1 MIQIKE
7 FMAEKMESRKH
18 ISVSKKSKKLFLAL
32 FATLLIVAA
41 IVGVVTGV
49 NSRKNS
55 GNNQLSA
62 AAHAVLKSSCSST
75 LYPDLCYS
83 AIANTPGASAKLASQ
98 KDVIEASLNLTTE
111 AVEHNCFAVKKLIKT
126 RKNLTKREKTALH
139 DCLETIDKTLD
150 ELHEAVEDLH
160 LYPNKKSLSLQNR
173 IQRCIPTKSRQKTA
187 LQDPFLAQIMEIIIC
202 EQQVSH

>member
-7 FMAEKMESRKH
+7 FMAEKMEFGKH

-83 AIANTPGASAKLASQ
+83 AIANAPGASAKLASQ
-98 KDVIEASLNLTTE
+98 KDVIEALLNLTTE
-111 AVEHNCFAVKKLIKT
+111 AIEHNYFAIKKLIKT
-126 RKNLTKREKTALH
+126 RKISPSARRRLSMISWRPLTKHWMSSTRRWKISTCTPTRSRCPSML
-139 DCLETIDKTLD
+139 TIIR
-150 ELHEAVEDLH
+150 
-160 LYPNKKSLSLQNR
+160 N
-173 IQRCIPTKSRQKTA
+173 
-187 LQDPFLAQIMEIIIC
+187 
-202 EQQVSH
+202 